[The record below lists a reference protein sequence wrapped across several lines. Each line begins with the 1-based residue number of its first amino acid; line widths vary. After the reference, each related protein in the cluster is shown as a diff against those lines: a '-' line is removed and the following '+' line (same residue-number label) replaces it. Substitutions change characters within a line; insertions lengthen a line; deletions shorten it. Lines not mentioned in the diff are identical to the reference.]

1 MSRRN
6 KLAKFAEIA
15 AMSNVYENFSVQEPR
30 LMSTPDT
37 EVHLVGK
44 WGETHFG
51 NDRPITLELA
61 CGRGEYTVGLAK
73 HFRDRNFI
81 GVDIKGARIWKGA
94 KQAEAANLDNAA
106 FLRTRIEC
114 LDTFFAPGEIDE
126 IWITF
131 PDPFPRYGQ
140 VNRRLTAPIFF
151 DLYKRLIRPGGKLH
165 LKTDNTALFLYS
177 LEVAIADEDISIDM
191 LSDNVDALSDK
202 LPELS
207 IPTFYERLHRGEGAL
222 IKYLRMTYVNPE

>member
-30 LMSTPDT
+30 LMSSPDT
-37 EVHLVGK
+37 KVDLAGK
-44 WGETHFG
+44 WAEVHFG
-51 NDRPITLELA
+51 NNKPITLELA
-61 CGRGEYTVGLAK
+61 CGRGEYTVGLAQ
-73 HFRDRNFI
+73 HFPERNFI

-94 KQAEAANLDNAA
+94 KQAEAANLGNAA

-114 LDTFFAPGEIDE
+114 LDSFFAPGEINE

-140 VNRRLTAPIFF
+140 VNRRLTSPIFF
-151 DLYKRLIRPGGKLH
+151 DLYKKLIRPGGTLH

-177 LEVAIADEDISIDM
+177 LEVAIEDDDIVIDM
-191 LSDNVDALSDK
+191 VSDNVDVLSDK

-207 IPTFYERLHRGEGAL
+207 IPTFYERLHRGEGAF
-222 IKYLRMTYVNPE
+222 IKYLRMTYVNAE